1 MHPKLNSSSTS
12 NFNTEYRSL
21 VDEFRAFKQGACI
34 SAEGRMNEEA
44 FYSNWESPGFGP
56 ASGSGS
62 NSNSNGESSAGTVVL
77 TPKSSDV
84 SNSESPV
91 GESEGNGAIGSGREM
106 TSMERSRTHSC
117 GATPALRKEMSLTL
131 EQEELMEDGLPSH
144 RPRKGHKKSR
154 GGCYNC
160 KRRKIKV
167 GPIYLM
173 HLMTPQSSRL
183 DLVLLLHIRTN
194 FHTVSRKPTS
204 MSQLHSEESG
214 LQIPSSKNTLG
225 IAGLGP
231 VLC

>member
-34 SAEGRMNEEA
+34 SADCRMNEEA

-106 TSMERSRTHSC
+106 TSMERSRTHSS

-131 EQEELMEDGLPSH
+131 EQDELMEDGLPSH

-167 GPIYLM
+167 GFYSPHYSCLNLPM
-173 HLMTPQSSRL
+173 LQAQ
-183 DLVLLLHIRTN
+183 IRAN
-194 FHTVSRKPTS
+194 SHTVSRESTS
-204 MSQLHSEESG
+204 MSQLHTQESG
-214 LQIPSSKNTLG
+214 L
-225 IAGLGP
+225 
-231 VLC
+231 

>member
-1 MHPKLNSSSTS
+1 MGGGAKKMHPKLNSSSTS

-106 TSMERSRTHSC
+106 TS
-117 GATPALRKEMSLTL
+117 TL

-154 GGCYNC
+154 GGCY
-160 KRRKIKV
+160 
-167 GPIYLM
+167 
-173 HLMTPQSSRL
+173 T
-183 DLVLLLHIRTN
+183 
-194 FHTVSRKPTS
+194 
-204 MSQLHSEESG
+204 
-214 LQIPSSKNTLG
+214 
-225 IAGLGP
+225 
-231 VLC
+231 